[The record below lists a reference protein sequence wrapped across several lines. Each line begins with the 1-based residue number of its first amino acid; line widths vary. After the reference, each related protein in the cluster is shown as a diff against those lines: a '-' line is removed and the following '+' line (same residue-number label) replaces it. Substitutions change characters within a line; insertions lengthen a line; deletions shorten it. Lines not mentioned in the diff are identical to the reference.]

1 MKTIIIRLFSYVVLP
16 FLVLKTLF
24 IFFQNSKGMLPCS
37 IKDLTGLDCPG
48 CGGQR
53 AISAIL
59 KGDFKQAFYYNELIY
74 IYLIVIIYLYIF
86 YIEKYLV
93 KDEQI
98 ANRLIV
104 SNKFAFY
111 FLLIIILFM
120 IIRNI

>member
-1 MKTIIIRLFSYVVLP
+1 
-16 FLVLKTLF
+16 
-24 IFFQNSKGMLPCS
+24 MLSCN
-37 IKDLTGLDCPG
+37 IKKWTGLNCPG

-59 KGDFKQAFYYNELIY
+59 NGEFKQAFHYNQLIY
-74 IYLIVIIYLYIF
+74 IYLIVMIYVYIF

-98 ANRLIV
+98 ANRLVV

-111 FLLIIILFM
+111 FLLVIILFM